1 MNNTRT
7 GLDLE
12 IEEINGKLT
21 DIFQTLE
28 KRPVLSTEDISP
40 SKGTSQNTER
50 LPITG
55 DATIIEEPVTNIEVP
70 AFTTADVQIKY
81 YDLENREYTN
91 VYKINNLYG
100 GLYDIDKRE
109 PINDNSYEIFK
120 LNKNIS
126 YSIDFYYLYTDKVKN
141 ISSYILYD
149 GPTLGHNNVYIGTK
163 VPKQTNLKPYIINDE
178 DFLGYGEYSN
188 VYFVEYKQKDEG

>member
-1 MNNTRT
+1 MSGN
-7 GLDLE
+7 GPKLDLE
-12 IEEINGKLT
+12 INEINDNLAHIFHDLGKKPLPGT
-21 DIFQTLE
+21 DLE
-28 KRPVLSTEDISP
+28 LK
-40 SKGTSQNTER
+40 TER

-55 DATIIEEPVTNIEVP
+55 DGTKIEEPVTNIDVP

-120 LNKNIS
+120 K
-126 YSIDFYYLYTDKVKN
+126 
-141 ISSYILYD
+141 
-149 GPTLGHNNVYIGTK
+149 
-163 VPKQTNLKPYIINDE
+163 
-178 DFLGYGEYSN
+178 
-188 VYFVEYKQKDEG
+188 

>member
-1 MNNTRT
+1 MSNNRT

-12 IEEINGKLT
+12 IDEINGNLT
-21 DIFQTLE
+21 YIFQTLE
-28 KRPVLSTEDISP
+28 KRPILSTEDISP
-40 SKGTSQNTER
+40 SKYPSQDTER

-55 DATIIEEPVTNIEVP
+55 DTTMIEEPVTNIEVP

-126 YSIDFYYLYTDKVKN
+126 YSIDFKLVISN
-141 ISSYILYD
+141 PISS
-149 GPTLGHNNVYIGTK
+149 TLSI
-163 VPKQTNLKPYIINDE
+163 
-178 DFLGYGEYSN
+178 
-188 VYFVEYKQKDEG
+188 